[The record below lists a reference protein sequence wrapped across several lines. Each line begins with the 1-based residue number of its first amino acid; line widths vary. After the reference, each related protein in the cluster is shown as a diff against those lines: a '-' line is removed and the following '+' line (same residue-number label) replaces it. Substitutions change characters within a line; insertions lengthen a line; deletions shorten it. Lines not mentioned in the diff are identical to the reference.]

1 MSTRTTDRAEP
12 VGTDG
17 IPGSANPAPGHIDRR
32 SGRVPAPR
40 HYAAV
45 IAGEVLRLRRE
56 WRANTELE
64 RGAHARWA
72 AVARSEQRADID
84 VIEAQERAA

>member
-1 MSTRTTDRAEP
+1 MSTRTTDRADP
-12 VGTDG
+12 VGTESTRW
-17 IPGSANPAPGHIDRR
+17 SANPPPGRIDRR
-32 SGRVPAPR
+32 SGRAPASR

-56 WRANTELE
+56 LRTDTELE

-72 AVARSEQRADID
+72 AVARSEQRADLD
-84 VIEAQERAA
+84 VTEAQERAA